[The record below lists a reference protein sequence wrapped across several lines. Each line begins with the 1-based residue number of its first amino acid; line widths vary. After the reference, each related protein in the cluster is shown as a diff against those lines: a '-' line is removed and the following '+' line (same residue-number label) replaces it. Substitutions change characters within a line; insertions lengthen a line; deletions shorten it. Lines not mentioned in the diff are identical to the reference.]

1 MKEFIILIIMFFADP
16 MYKGKDS
23 VSIKSYQG
31 KPLAFSSLDKCEKW
45 VWDDLENLKA
55 YAKTGID
62 LISTSAPMTRSPWID
77 FSMRFETS

>member
-23 VSIKSYQG
+23 VSIKSYQD
-31 KPLAFSSLDKCEKW
+31 KPLVFDSLDTCEKW

-55 YAKTGID
+55 YAKSVYPEAVAVKSIICVKKLGTD
-62 LISTSAPMTRSPWID
+62 V
-77 FSMRFETS
+77 

>member
-23 VSIKSYQG
+23 VSIKSYQD
-31 KPLAFSSLDKCEKW
+31 KPLVFDSLDTCEKW

-55 YAKTGID
+55 YAKSVYPEAVAVKSIICVKKLGTD
-62 LISTSAPMTRSPWID
+62 A
-77 FSMRFETS
+77 

>member
-23 VSIKSYQG
+23 VSIKSYQD
-31 KPLAFSSLDKCEKW
+31 KPLVFDSLDTCEKW

-55 YAKTGID
+55 YAKSVYPEAVAVKSIVCVKKLGTD
-62 LISTSAPMTRSPWID
+62 A
-77 FSMRFETS
+77 

>member
-45 VWDDLENLKA
+45 VWNDLENLKA
-55 YAKTGID
+55 YAKSVYPEAVAVKSIICVKKLGTD
-62 LISTSAPMTRSPWID
+62 A
-77 FSMRFETS
+77 

>member
-23 VSIKSYQG
+23 VSIKSYQD
-31 KPLAFSSLDKCEKW
+31 KPLVFDNLDTCEKW

-55 YAKTGID
+55 YAKSVYPEAVAVKSIICVKKLGTD
-62 LISTSAPMTRSPWID
+62 A
-77 FSMRFETS
+77 

>member
-31 KPLAFSSLDKCEKW
+31 KPLAFSSLDTCEKW
-45 VWDDLENLKA
+45 VWNDLENLKA
-55 YAKTGID
+55 YAKSVYPEAVAVKSIICVKKLGTDI
-62 LISTSAPMTRSPWID
+62 
-77 FSMRFETS
+77 

>member
-23 VSIKSYQG
+23 VSIKSYQD
-31 KPLAFSSLDKCEKW
+31 KPLVFDSLDTCEKW

-55 YAKTGID
+55 YAKSVYPEAVAVKSIICVNLKLLFD
-62 LISTSAPMTRSPWID
+62 RS
-77 FSMRFETS
+77 